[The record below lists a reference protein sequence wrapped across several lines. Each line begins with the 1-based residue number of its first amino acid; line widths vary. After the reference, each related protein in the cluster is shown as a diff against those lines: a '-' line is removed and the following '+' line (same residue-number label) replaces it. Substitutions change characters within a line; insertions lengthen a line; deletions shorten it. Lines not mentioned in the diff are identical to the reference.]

1 MTGMV
6 IRNGYIKELDKS
18 RHQDAVK
25 VLIGMRRVG
34 KSTIL
39 RQFADH
45 LRNDGIDNDDII
57 YIDME
62 SLQNVEYTDGVA
74 LYRKIMS
81 MPKGKRKYILL
92 DEVQL
97 IDGWER
103 VVNSIRIDIDCDMYI
118 SGSNAYL
125 LSSDIS
131 TLITGRSIPITVLPM
146 SLPEYIQLGMGNGPD
161 DAFLTYSK
169 YGGLPMMRPDLTA
182 EMIVHRIESI
192 KSDIILKDICNRK
205 KVDSI
210 RIRKVIDY
218 LFSEIGN
225 KISIDT
231 ISEVLDMSTSTVSD
245 YLNLI
250 TDSMMFMK
258 AERYDLKGRNI
269 LKSTPKY
276 YCTDLGMRASQ
287 PISIDNDFGRKLENI
302 VYLELVR
309 KGKRVYI
316 GNIGNLE
323 VDFVTIGEDTM
334 DYYQVTKT
342 LEDPKVME
350 RELAPFRQLTGRGE
364 RYLITYDDVPRTETQ
379 DAVIINIKEFLMEYS
394 EDLGKTPM
402 TEDNG
407 AYMKAY
413 GHLDAYLRLCSEI
426 LHTVVTIDNVSELS
440 DRLQNTFF
448 DMQSAFKHPLLIGDR
463 FIQERFDSIT
473 RVEVN
478 IFNAM
483 IACANSNGHTG
494 TYKPVSI
501 GSMEILTKIRD
512 EVSHHIGHSVIEGE
526 SS

>member
-1 MTGMV
+1 MV
-6 IRNGYIKELDKS
+6 IRNNYIEELDKN
-18 RHQDAVK
+18 RQQDAVK

-45 LRNDGIDNDDII
+45 LRNDNIDNDDII

-62 SLQNVEYTDGVA
+62 SLQNAEYTNGMV

-81 MPKGKRKYILL
+81 MPKGRKKYILL

-103 VVNSIRIDIDCDMYI
+103 VVNSIKIDIDCDIYL

-146 SLPEYIQLGMGNGPD
+146 SLPEYIRLGMGNGPD

-182 EMIVHRIESI
+182 EMIIHRIESI

-205 KVDSI
+205 NVDPI

-225 KISIDT
+225 KISVDT
-231 ISEVLDMSTSTVSD
+231 ISKVLDMSTSTVSD

-258 AERYDLKGRNI
+258 AERYDLKGRSI

-309 KGKRVYI
+309 RGKRVYI
-316 GNIGNLE
+316 GKIGNLE
-323 VDFVTIGEDTM
+323 VDFVTIGEGAM
-334 DYYQVTKT
+334 DYYQVSKT
-342 LEDPKVME
+342 LEDPKVLE
-350 RELAPFRQLTGRGE
+350 RELSPFHQLTGRGE

-379 DAVIINIKEFLMEYS
+379 EAVIINIKEFLMESSGGS
-394 EDLGKTPM
+394 EKESIV
-402 TEDNG
+402 EDDV
-407 AYMKAY
+407 AHMEAFK
-413 GHLDAYLRLCSEI
+413 HLDSYLHLCSEI
-426 LHTVVTIDNVSELS
+426 LNTVVTFDNVSELS
-440 DRLQNTFF
+440 DRLQSTFF
-448 DMQSAFKHPLLIGDR
+448 DMQSAFKHPLVIGDR
-463 FIQERFDSIT
+463 FMQERFDEII
-473 RVEVN
+473 RVEVS

-483 IACANSNGHTG
+483 IACANSNGRSG

-501 GSMEILTKIRD
+501 GSMEILTRIRD
-512 EVSHHIGHSVIEGE
+512 DVCSYKN
-526 SS
+526 